1 MAWRAMDLVYV
12 TALLVAATPA
22 MAHCE
27 VEGNAY
33 IDGDYQGECD
43 EQTELAQGQGE
54 ATGADRYVGYFAQ
67 GKPDGKGTYTWANGA
82 RLDGNFK
89 DGKAHGTGVYVSAKG
104 VRYEG
109 RFVDGKLGTLKSEDC
124 PATPGPLAV
133 AMSLRSVRPRAM
145 RFDCGTCRFWL
156 MCCRSITR
164 YSVLHVAATCR
175 ILVAGSC
182 RLPGSVSLQDG
193 CPVQVLRNGYAP
205 SVGTFESASQCVAV
219 FTHPKFRAARTPLC
233 LFLVGPSC
241 DITLLPVFAG
251 RGY

>member
-33 IDGDYQGECD
+33 IDGDYQGGCD

-54 ATGADRYVGYFAQ
+54 ATGADRYVGYFVK

-124 PATPGPLAV
+124 PATPGPL
-133 AMSLRSVRPRAM
+133 
-145 RFDCGTCRFWL
+145 
-156 MCCRSITR
+156 MC
-164 YSVLHVAATCR
+164 
-175 ILVAGSC
+175 
-182 RLPGSVSLQDG
+182 
-193 CPVQVLRNGYAP
+193 
-205 SVGTFESASQCVAV
+205 
-219 FTHPKFRAARTPLC
+219 
-233 LFLVGPSC
+233 
-241 DITLLPVFAG
+241 
-251 RGY
+251 